1 MAYFRY
7 NATRAEI
14 REFWALVRE
23 CRDLGFTE
31 SSEVTEYI
39 MANNLGE
46 RYQHIAGDL
55 YLSNSRGS
63 WTYPGGIS
71 PEYYGKLCREL
82 NLHSQASHARLDDF
96 RPFAY
101 RNDYE

>member
-23 CRDLGFTE
+23 CRALGFTE

-39 MANNLGE
+39 MENNLGE
-46 RYQHIAGDL
+46 KYKHIAGDL
-55 YLSNSRGS
+55 YLSNNRGS
-63 WTYPGGIS
+63 WTYPGIS
-71 PEYYGKLCREL
+71 PEYYGKLCCEL
-82 NLHSQASHARLDDF
+82 NLNRVSRARLDDF

-101 RNDYE
+101 SNDY